1 VGITVFHQA
10 PLALF
15 ALSLPVIFGLGVA
28 MYFFLEFGSWMGRKH
43 LRSGRS
49 SIQETLGVIDG
60 PIFALFGLLIAF
72 TFSSALNRFDDRR
85 KLIVEEANDIG
96 TAYLRLDLL
105 PVADREAVQGLFRSY
120 LDSRIKTYELIP
132 DMTAAVAEYNH
143 TQDLQAQIW
152 KDCVS
157 GVGKTPTTLAGMQL
171 LPAINA
177 MIDITSTRTAAM
189 QFHPPLIIFGML
201 MVMSLV
207 TALLVGYQMAG
218 LEKRSWLHV
227 ALFIITISLTCY
239 VILDIEYPRIGLIR
253 MDATDVILR
262 DLREGMGSK

>member
-60 PIFALFGLLIAF
+60 PIFAF

-201 MVMSLV
+201 MMMSLV

>member
-1 VGITVFHQA
+1 VGVTVFHQA
-10 PLALF
+10 PLQLF
-15 ALSLPVIFGLGVA
+15 ALCLPAIFGLGVA

-105 PVADREAVQGLFRSY
+105 PVADREVVQGLFRSY
-120 LDSRIKTYELIP
+120 VDSRIKTYELIP
-132 DMTAAVAEYNH
+132 DMTAVVAEYSH

-152 KDCVS
+152 KDCVN
-157 GVGKTPTTLAGMQL
+157 GAAKTSNTLAGMQL

-207 TALLVGYQMAG
+207 TAVLVGYQMAG
-218 LEKRSWLHV
+218 LERRSWLHV
-227 ALFIITISLTCY
+227 ALFIITITLTCY

-262 DLREGMGSK
+262 DVRESMGPR